1 MIAAIVLAAGQGTRL
16 GKCKQL
22 MPLDGKALLQHT
34 LDHVNE
40 SGIDDVVVVLGAFAQ
55 EIQEQVRFDKARIVI
70 NPDFERGMST
80 SLQAG
85 LRAIDRNAEAAV
97 IALGDQPFVEAQ
109 TIDALLDEYRR
120 SQSPIVV
127 PTYNGQRGN
136 PVLIDRSLFERALEI
151 RGDVGF
157 RAVFGKEDVAEVAVS
172 DSGVIID
179 IDTMED
185 IECRMRRSS

>member
-1 MIAAIVLAAGQGTRL
+1 MIAAIVLAAGQGSRF

-22 MPLDGKALLQHT
+22 MPLDGKPLLQHT
-34 LDHVNE
+34 LDHLNE
-40 SGIDDVVVVLGAFAQ
+40 SRIDDIVVVLGAFAE
-55 EIQEQVRFDKARIVI
+55 EIREQIRFDRERIVI

-97 IALGDQPFVEAQ
+97 IALGDQPFVEAK

-127 PTYNGQRGN
+127 PTYNGRRGN

-157 RAVFGKEDVAEVAVS
+157 RAVFGKEDVAEVPVS

-185 IECRMRRSS
+185 IECRMRHSS

>member
-1 MIAAIVLAAGQGTRL
+1 VIAAIVLAAGQGTRF

-22 MPLDGKALLQHT
+22 MPLDGKPLLQHT
-34 LDHVNE
+34 LERVNE
-40 SGIDDVVVVLGAFAQ
+40 SEIDEVVVVLGAFAE
-55 EIQEQVRFDKARIVI
+55 EIQKQIQFDKERIVI

-85 LRAIDRNAEAAV
+85 LRSIDRSADAVV
-97 IALGDQPFVEAQ
+97 IALGDQPFVEAK

-120 SQSPIVV
+120 SRSRIVV
-127 PTYNGQRGN
+127 PTYNGRRGN

-157 RAVFGKEDVAEVAVS
+157 RAVFGKEDVAEVPVS